1 MYQEAT
7 QCPFPI
13 YADPTK
19 RLYDEL
25 GMIRTLAPGPRPDYQ
40 RRSTLFAISQSVI
53 QGLKQIKNG
62 LVTKAGDIHQIG
74 GEFLFEPMEDMVASP
89 SPLMTP
95 TEKDEEK
102 RVTWCHRMRT
112 TRDHAEIPEIREV
125 LGFEDVGVSGR
136 NKKRWTKAL
145 ESRKGTGLS
154 GRSSMTL
161 DRKSTSL
168 ERKMSEKL
176 VQSTTNGS
184 ATTDV
189 DQI

>member
-53 QGLKQIKNG
+53 QGLKQIKKG

-74 GEFLFEPMEDMVASP
+74 GEFLFEPMDGMAVSP
-89 SPLMTP
+89 SPLATP
-95 TEKDEEK
+95 TEEGEEK

-125 LGFEDVGVSGR
+125 LGFEDLGVSGR

-154 GRSSMTL
+154 GRSSMTQ

-168 ERKMSEKL
+168 ERKTSEKL
-176 VQSTTNGS
+176 VLSTTNGT
-184 ATTDV
+184 APTEV
-189 DQI
+189 N

>member
-1 MYQEAT
+1 
-7 QCPFPI
+7 
-13 YADPTK
+13 
-19 RLYDEL
+19 
-25 GMIRTLAPGPRPDYQ
+25 
-40 RRSTLFAISQSVI
+40 
-53 QGLKQIKNG
+53 
-62 LVTKAGDIHQIG
+62 
-74 GEFLFEPMEDMVASP
+74 MEDMAVSP

-95 TEKDEEK
+95 TEEGEEK

-168 ERKMSEKL
+168 ERKPSEKL
-176 VQSTTNGS
+176 ALSATNGNAS
-184 ATTDV
+184 TEV
-189 DQI
+189 NQN

>member
-1 MYQEAT
+1 MYKEAT

-25 GMIRTLAPGPRPDYQ
+25 GMIRTLTLGPRPDYQ
-40 RRSTLFAISQSVI
+40 RMSTFMAILQSII
-53 QGLKQIKNG
+53 QGLKQIRNG

-74 GEFLFEPMEDMVASP
+74 GEFLFEPMGDVAASP
-89 SPLMTP
+89 LTSLG
-95 TEKDEEK
+95 EEGEEK
-102 RVTWCHRMRT
+102 QVTWCHRMRT

-145 ESRKGTGLS
+145 ETRKGTGLT
-154 GRSSMTL
+154 GRTSMSQESKSMTM
-161 DRKSTSL
+161 
-168 ERKMSEKL
+168 EGNMSEKL
-176 VQSTTNGS
+176 VLNTVNGS
-184 ATTDV
+184 TPAAVNGD
-189 DQI
+189 